1 MKRVYVCCEKKKDRV
16 YVIEDAQIS
25 LFDEP
30 YSFTI
35 HFGRRN
41 KWLNRKHICCVS
53 LSDKEK
59 KIAKIDQL
67 RKRHGYSLERKEDI

>member
-1 MKRVYVCCEKKKDRV
+1 MKKVYVCSEEKKDRV
-16 YVIEDAQIS
+16 YVIEDIQMT

-30 YSFTI
+30 HSFTI

-41 KWLNRKHICCVS
+41 KWLNRKHIFCNS

-59 KIAKIDQL
+59 KIAEID
-67 RKRHGYSLERKEDI
+67 RKRIRHGYIIESHDAK

>member
-1 MKRVYVCCEKKKDRV
+1 MKKVYVCSEEKKDRV
-16 YVIEDAQIS
+16 YVIEDIQMT

-30 YSFTI
+30 HSFTI

-41 KWLNRKHICCVS
+41 KWLNRKHICCNS

-59 KIAKIDQL
+59 KIAEIDRK
-67 RKRHGYSLERKEDI
+67 RKRHGYKIESHNAK